1 MWKISEGDTESHY
14 IIKLMPPKDLEFR
27 EPKVSKCQKLSIQAP
42 FSYLVLQDGSR
53 LIGVA

>member
-1 MWKISEGDTESHY
+1 MWKISEGDTKSHY

-42 FSYLVLQDGSR
+42 FGYLVLQDGSR